1 MINTRS
7 GLSFP
12 REGEGSW
19 VVSVE
24 EMAVLDIQQAGN
36 VSFLKPSGSDI
47 VFMLLLFLKLN
58 IKVNNDLYII
68 YFTLKNCSNVV
79 EFHIESK
86 THSLLGLR

>member
-1 MINTRS
+1 M
-7 GLSFP
+7 
-12 REGEGSW
+12 
-19 VVSVE
+19 VSVE